1 MKEDLTKTKQEE
13 LEELIVLLLKKLQE
27 EDVKVIEID

>member
-1 MKEDLTKTKQEE
+1 MKEELTKTKQEE

>member
-1 MKEDLTKTKQEE
+1 MGENLTKTKQEE

-27 EDVKVIEID
+27 ENVKVIEID